1 MSFVA
6 KLVQAVIALVVAVV
20 LIIQMAPAWELPWKQ
35 GTGEHASLDAA
46 LLTSKD
52 LTGEYAYDSVRH
64 TMRHGDAGG
73 YVDFEA
79 RIPSDIYDTQC
90 LSNAPY
96 FFTAADTTARST
108 VAFTDLPQDFVV
120 APEAPEDLKPYIT
133 IEVNDARNAAQDYD
147 QEMITMI
154 QSCANQGN
162 LGAAAGKTIT
172 AEWHDDLRVLTYYHQ
187 LPDSIVPLSV
197 AVRTDTCGSTYVAG
211 MNVPE
216 ELVADVAD
224 LQIHQLSQRSYAEPD
239 FSTPVP
245 GLAQL
250 LGTYL
255 YWNWF

>member
-1 MSFVA
+1 MSFIS
-6 KLVQAVIALVVAVV
+6 KLVQAVVALIVAVV
-20 LIIQMAPAWELPWKQ
+20 LIIQLAPAWGLPWAQ
-35 GTGEHASLDAA
+35 GTGEHASLDES

-52 LTGEYAYDSVRH
+52 LTGEYAHDTVRH
-64 TMRHGDAGG
+64 TMRHGDEGG

-79 RIPSDIYDTQC
+79 RIPSDIYDSPC
-90 LSNAPY
+90 FNAAPY
-96 FFTAADTTARST
+96 FFTTPNTTAKSS
-108 VAFTDLPQDFVV
+108 VAFTDLPQEFVV
-120 APEAPEDLKPYIT
+120 APEASDDLKPYIT
-133 IEVNDARNAAQDYD
+133 IEVNDAKNAAQDYD
-147 QEMITMI
+147 QELIKMV

-162 LGAAAGKTIT
+162 LGEATGKTIT

-187 LPDSIVPLSV
+187 LRSSIVPLSV
-197 AVRTDTCGSTYVAG
+197 AVRADTRGSTYVVG

-224 LQIHQLSQRSYAEPD
+224 LQIHRLSQRPYAEPD